1 MSKVIYIL
9 SIDGGGIRGVI
20 PARILQ
26 RIENDPDINKNG
38 DNTFIY
44 NKFDVF
50 AGSSSGSML
59 VGGLSYHKSSMT
71 HIIDNYINF
80 ENFIKIVPNNY
91 RHIGIVCLSIFIII
105 FCVCIGFY
113 LSQTFIGI
121 SVGILSGVIATSI
134 ISIILL
140 FDTPLY
146 PKYGKTK
153 MIEDYLGKN
162 TLFTTENGKDVFIT
176 TYNMSKQ
183 RPEFFKSW
191 DQNNYLIKDIID
203 ASSAVPGLYSAI
215 KINNSFYIDGG
226 VTTNNPTDCVYSEIL
241 KKYKNDNVKIKILSI
256 GCGRKKQF
264 KVNNNIVDWG
274 HLRWIISGNVGL
286 FIGDEQMVDTRVKNF
301 TDVLGDKYIRID
313 GEIDNLLFTET
324 SNVYKNT
331 LNDIADLWYEEN
343 RNLLVDF
350 FDK

>member
-1 MSKVIYIL
+1 
-9 SIDGGGIRGVI
+9 
-20 PARILQ
+20 
-26 RIENDPDINKNG
+26 
-38 DNTFIY
+38 
-44 NKFDVF
+44 
-50 AGSSSGSML
+50 
-59 VGGLSYHKSSMT
+59 
-71 HIIDNYINF
+71 
-80 ENFIKIVPNNY
+80 
-91 RHIGIVCLSIFIII
+91 
-105 FCVCIGFY
+105 
-113 LSQTFIGI
+113 
-121 SVGILSGVIATSI
+121 
-134 ISIILL
+134 
-140 FDTPLY
+140 
-146 PKYGKTK
+146 
-153 MIEDYLGKN
+153 
-162 TLFTTENGKDVFIT
+162 
-176 TYNMSKQ
+176 MSKQ